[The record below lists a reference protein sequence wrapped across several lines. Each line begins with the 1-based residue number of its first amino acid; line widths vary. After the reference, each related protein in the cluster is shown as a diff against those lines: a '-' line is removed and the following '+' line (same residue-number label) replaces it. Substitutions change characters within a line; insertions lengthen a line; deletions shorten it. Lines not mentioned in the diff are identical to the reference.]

1 MCTRFPVLEAHTEA
15 ACVSMDRTAT
25 VDEFKQAL
33 APPGAPSSW
42 RSI

>member
-1 MCTRFPVLEAHTEA
+1 
-15 ACVSMDRTAT
+15 MDRTAT

>member
-1 MCTRFPVLEAHTEA
+1 MCTRFPVLEAHTEP